1 MLCLHD
7 ELLVHVPD
15 EHAAIGSDVSAD
27 QAAGDPEVEALL
39 EEVARAAGAA
49 WARLDLVVD
58 DGIRVTEFAFGQPDG
73 SGRRVPL
80 DLPHRIEGSIEVGG
94 DTTGLEAIVQL
105 AERALAAILRAR
117 RLKQEATLM
126 RGALDTTSSAVLLF
140 DPSGAI
146 VYANPRGD
154 QLLAEQTESGL
165 RIAEPNAATP
175 PLVTHLCRL
184 VEQVFSSPDTPRSW
198 RGVLPVSDGSMLACE
213 VIKVEAPEGSSGV
226 LTLLQPV
233 SPLPEQ
239 RLDSF
244 ADTHQLS
251 RREHEVMQLLLE
263 GLTTTAIAERLSI
276 SRHTV
281 RDHLKHLYRKTD
293 TRSRAELVSLVSGVN
308 LGNTAS

>member
-1 MLCLHD
+1 MLLH
-7 ELLVHVPD
+7 P
-15 EHAAIGSDVSAD
+15 SCPS
-27 QAAGDPEVEALL
+27 AGDPEVEALL
-39 EEVARAAGAA
+39 EAVARAVDAS

-58 DGIRVTEFAFGQPDG
+58 DASLSTEYAFGRPDG
-73 SGRRVPL
+73 PGTRVRLALPPRYDGVLELGRTARSPDDAV
-80 DLPHRIEGSIEVGG
+80 
-94 DTTGLEAIVQL
+94 VQI
-105 AERALAAILRAR
+105 AGRALAAILQAR
-117 RLKQEATLM
+117 RLRQEAALM

-140 DPSGAI
+140 DPGGSI

-154 QLLAEQTESGL
+154 QLLADQTESGL
-165 RIAEPNAATP
+165 RVAEPNAATP

-184 VEQVFSSPDTPRSW
+184 VDQVFSAADTPRSW

-213 VIKVEAPEGSSGV
+213 VIRVESPEGSSGV
-226 LTLLQPV
+226 LAVLQPV

-263 GLTTTAIAERLSI
+263 GLTTTAIADRLSI

-281 RDHLKHLYRKTD
+281 RDHLKHLYRKTE
-293 TRSRAELVSLVSGVN
+293 TRSRAELVSLVSGVTP
-308 LGNTAS
+308 GAATS